1 MKFLENLPA
10 MDHLRS
16 EKMSFVQLIMPV
28 ESAHRAVSY
37 LGDLG
42 LLQFKDVRTLISSFL
57 IRSIR
62 FDHFKTHLSTSQF
75 PFPPP
80 LFFFS
85 WCLWPGFV
93 VSLSRLGFDRSS
105 SWIWISFFL
114 SEIDVWRISRE
125 VEFRRVGILE
135 DLHWELLLRLEFWKC
150 LLFSLSLL

>member
-57 IRSIR
+57 LRSIR

-80 LFFFS
+80 PFFFHFS
-85 WCLWPGFV
+85 FRDVCDLDLWFRFLAWALIDLFPG
-93 VSLSRLGFDRSS
+93 
-105 SWIWISFFL
+105 
-114 SEIDVWRISRE
+114 SES
-125 VEFRRVGILE
+125 
-135 DLHWELLLRLEFWKC
+135 
-150 LLFSLSLL
+150 LFSFLKSMCDGSLGRWNLGVWGF